1 MIHLRITEL
10 SLFLLDDKFLLQF
23 LRTKKYDFEKA
34 TELFE
39 TYMLL
44 KFTIP
49 KWCDW
54 NENAVTRMWKLYETG
69 VAYPLLER
77 DSEGRRV
84 IFVQTRKMD
93 PKQFTLADA
102 IHLVVWIAKAILEEE
117 ETQISGIV
125 TVVDQTDLTFGHIR
139 LFSVRDVMDFV
150 SMIKNGAV
158 GRQKGMY
165 MVKLPSFASFMV
177 EVAKKAMTEKLRKRI
192 HLIDSMET
200 MQGIFTPNIFPLENG
215 GTVPEAEMMRSF
227 KKTCDDIDADLK
239 SIQEGVD
246 WDRVALEGE
255 SSCSLM

>member
-1 MIHLRITEL
+1 
-10 SLFLLDDKFLLQF
+10 
-23 LRTKKYDFEKA
+23 
-34 TELFE
+34 
-39 TYMLL
+39 
-44 KFTIP
+44 
-49 KWCDW
+49 
-54 NENAVTRMWKLYETG
+54 MWKLYETG

-84 IFVQTRKMD
+84 IFVQTRKID
-93 PKQFTLADA
+93 PKLFTLADA

-125 TVVDQTDLTFGHIR
+125 TVVDQTDLTFGHVR
-139 LFSVRDVMDFV
+139 LFSVTDVVNFV

-165 MVKLPSFASFMV
+165 MVALPSFASFMV
-177 EVAKKAMTEKLRKRI
+177 EVAKKTMTEKLRKRI
-192 HLIDSMET
+192 HLIDNMNHLTEL
-200 MQGIFTPNIFPLENG
+200 FTPNIFPLENG

-227 KKTCDDIDADLK
+227 RKTCDDIDADLK